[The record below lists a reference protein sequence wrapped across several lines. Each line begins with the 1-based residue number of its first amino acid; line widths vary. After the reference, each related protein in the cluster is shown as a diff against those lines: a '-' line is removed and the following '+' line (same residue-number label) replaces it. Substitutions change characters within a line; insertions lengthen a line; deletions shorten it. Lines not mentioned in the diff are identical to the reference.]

1 MRRNESY
8 YYGKNSELS
17 ILKNIKNM
25 LKMIA
30 TAAAVAFVVYS
41 CKGKLG
47 EAEALNL
54 VETPV
59 QVVDDM
65 YLQQTENGIVKL
77 RAEAPRMEKYEK
89 DTLDYELFPE
99 GFFVYGFD
107 ESGKL
112 ETEIV
117 ADNARHMKFEDGRE
131 TWEAFG
137 NVVVKNLINQ
147 EVMETDTLYWD
158 QENERIYTHCYV
170 RMYSLDGFAQG
181 YGMESDQRAR
191 STILY
196 DNFNNYAIIVKDST
210 QVLIDSVNFI
220 GPFQKK

>member
-1 MRRNESY
+1 MRWNEGNY
-8 YYGKNSELS
+8 YCKNSELS
-17 ILKNIKNM
+17 ILKNSINM

-47 EAEALNL
+47 EAEALDL
-54 VETPV
+54 AETPV

-65 YLQQTENGIVKL
+65 FLQQTENGVVKL

-89 DTLDYELFPE
+89 DTLDYELFPD

-107 ESGKL
+107 ETGKL

-117 ADNARHMKFEDGRE
+117 ADNARHMKYDDGRE

-158 QENERIYTHCYV
+158 QENEKIYTHCYV
-170 RMYSLDGFAQG
+170 RMYSPDGFMQG

-191 STILY
+191 NSII
-196 DNFNNYAIIVKDST
+196 FNPFNSYGFLE
-210 QVLIDSVNFI
+210 QEEEVLIDSVNFI
-220 GPFQKK
+220 GPLPKK

>member
-1 MRRNESY
+1 MS
-8 YYGKNSELS
+8 
-17 ILKNIKNM
+17 
-25 LKMIA
+25 KMIA

-41 CKGKLG
+41 CKGKLA
-47 EAEALNL
+47 EAEVLNL
-54 VETPV
+54 AETPV

-65 YLQQTENGIVKL
+65 FMQQTENGMVKM

-89 DTLDYELFPE
+89 DSLDYELFPE

-107 ESGKL
+107 ETGKL

-117 ADNARHMKFEDGRE
+117 ADNARHQKFEDGRE
-131 TWEAFG
+131 SWEAFG

-158 QENERIYTHCYV
+158 QKNEKIYTHCYV
-170 RMYSLDGFAQG
+170 RMYSPDGFMQG

-191 STILY
+191 STILFN
-196 DNFNNYAIIVKDST
+196 NFNNYAIVVKDST

>member
-1 MRRNESY
+1 M
-8 YYGKNSELS
+8 
-17 ILKNIKNM
+17 
-25 LKMIA
+25 A
-30 TAAAVAFVVYS
+30 TALAVAFVVYS

-47 EAEALNL
+47 EAEQLDL
-54 VETPV
+54 EDTPT
-59 QVVDDM
+59 QVVNDM
-65 YLQQTENGIVKL
+65 FVVQTENGNMKM
-77 RAEAPRMEKYEK
+77 RAEAPRMEKYSK
-89 DTLDYELFPE
+89 GDTLDYELFPE
-99 GFFVYGFD
+99 GFFVYGYD
-107 ESGKL
+107 EQGRL

-117 ADNARHMKFEDGRE
+117 ADNARHMKYDDKRE

-158 QENERIYTHCYV
+158 QENEKIYTHCYV
-170 RMYSLDGFAQG
+170 RMYSPDGFMQG

-191 STILY
+191 STILHN
-196 DNFNNYAIIVKDST
+196 NFNNYAIVVKDST